1 MFVARLDCWRD
12 FFLNAR
18 RERIFSLP
26 PSLPSEVGLR
36 GEEAQFVNAFS
47 LLSFPL
53 SLSLF
58 MTRQSS
64 ATDCWIWGLACL
76 LRCLL
81 ASRQQ
86 NTAGIV
92 EHEMSRWL
100 QSVKESKIRHFPL
113 LPLRTPM
120 LLWADQPR
128 RFFSE
133 NGGGGGAM
141 GGRAAEAEEV

>member
-1 MFVARLDCWRD
+1 M
-12 FFLNAR
+12 
-18 RERIFSLP
+18 
-26 PSLPSEVGLR
+26 G
-36 GEEAQFVNAFS
+36 
-47 LLSFPL
+47 
-53 SLSLF
+53 
-58 MTRQSS
+58 
-64 ATDCWIWGLACL
+64 ACL

-86 NTAGIV
+86 NSDDIV
-92 EHEMSRWL
+92 EHGRHKMSRWL
-100 QSVKESKIRHFPL
+100 QSVKESKIRHFSF